1 MEKYLDQAIQLAT
14 VYGLR
19 VIGALAI
26 FILGRWAAKIA
37 RSLLRRV
44 LNKQKIDQTI
54 ITFTCNLVYTGI
66 LAFVIIAA
74 LSKLGVQTASF
85 VAVIGAAGLAV
96 GLALQGSLSN
106 FAAGVLMIIFRPF
119 RAGDYIEGGGVA
131 GVVEEINIFTTV
143 LLTPDNKKIIIPNAT
158 MMGANIIN
166 YTANPT
172 RRVDL
177 TFGIGYQ
184 DDLAKAKQVLS
195 QLAADESRVLKEP
208 APVIAVAELAD
219 SSVNLV
225 MRVWVKTDDY
235 WDVFFALTEAVK
247 LKFDAE
253 GISIPYP
260 QQDVHIH
267 QHQE

>member
-14 VYGLR
+14 IYGLR

-26 FILGRWAAKIA
+26 FILGRWAAKICK
-37 RSLLRRV
+37 SLLRRILSRHKV
-44 LNKQKIDQTI
+44 DQTI
-54 ITFTCNLVYTGI
+54 IAFTSNLVYTGI

-85 VAVIGAAGLAV
+85 VAIIGAAGLAV

-119 RAGDYIEGGGVA
+119 RAGDYIEGGGSA
-131 GVVEEINIFTTV
+131 GVVEEINIFNTI
-143 LLTPDNKKIIIPNAT
+143 LKTPDNKKIIIPNST
-158 MMGANIIN
+158 LTGSNIIN
-166 YTANPT
+166 YTAAPT

-177 TFGIGYQ
+177 TFGVGYQ
-184 DDLAKAKQVLS
+184 DDLARVKKVLS
-195 QLAADESRVLKEP
+195 ELADSNSLVLKDP

-225 MRVWVKTDDY
+225 MRVWVKTEDY
-235 WDVFFALTEAVK
+235 WNVFFAMTEAVK
-247 LKFDAE
+247 LRFDAE

-267 QHQE
+267 QHQG

>member
-1 MEKYLDQAIQLAT
+1 MEKYLDQAIQLGT
-14 VYGLR
+14 VYGLK

-26 FILGRWAAKIA
+26 FIFGRWAAGITRA
-37 RSLLRRV
+37 LLRR
-44 LNKQKIDQTI
+44 LLTRQKIDRTI

-66 LAFVIIAA
+66 LAFVVIAA

-85 VAVIGAAGLAV
+85 VAVIGAAGLAI

-131 GVVEEINIFTTV
+131 GVVDEINIFTTIMK
-143 LLTPDNKKIIIPNAT
+143 TPDNKKIIIPNAT

-172 RRVDL
+172 RRVDF
-177 TFGIGYQ
+177 TFGVGYQ
-184 DDLAKAKQVLS
+184 DDLSRVKQVLS
-195 QLAADESRVLKEP
+195 ELADGDSRILKDP
-208 APVIAVAELAD
+208 APVVAVSELAD

-225 MRVWVKTDDY
+225 MRVWVKTEDY
-235 WDVFFALTEAVK
+235 WDVYFAMTEAVK
-247 LKFDAE
+247 LRFDAE